1 MATTKRKYL
10 YEVDLMRC
18 IFIFGVLANHTTSTF
33 TAAAAS
39 NSWAYNFLV
48 STHLILHFTRMGF
61 MFVTG
66 LVLFLG
72 YYYKPEINYWV
83 FWKKRYKGSGIPY
96 VFWMGFFLIMT
107 AVFTGSTIT
116 FSSWLSELG
125 LGLLHGNYFYLYYIL
140 VTMQLY
146 LIFPIMVWIY
156 RKTEGHHGLL
166 LVISGILQLVFL
178 FFVKYQLP
186 HLDTSNW
193 PYWIRNYGINVFAYQ
208 FYFMAGAYVA
218 IHYQAFT
225 NWLQTHR
232 KKIYAITAF
241 LALGTLVLYQYNV
254 QVLHLNRHYANL
266 IHQPYLMFYAS
277 FMILTIIALSQQYA
291 QRRQLPNW
299 QPFTKAVDL
308 SSKLSFGVYLTQTAS
323 LSLLAGLLGLIKNN
337 VSSWELIIL
346 LPFGYL
352 IALGGAWL
360 ISFFCY
366 KVPPFGVLV
375 GRPQKINFRKKV
387 RNYDQVNS

>member
-1 MATTKRKYL
+1 
-10 YEVDLMRC
+10 
-18 IFIFGVLANHTTSTF
+18 
-33 TAAAAS
+33 
-39 NSWAYNFLV
+39 
-48 STHLILHFTRMGF
+48 
-61 MFVTG
+61 
-66 LVLFLG
+66 
-72 YYYKPEINYWV
+72 
-83 FWKKRYKGSGIPY
+83 
-96 VFWMGFFLIMT
+96 
-107 AVFTGSTIT
+107 
-116 FSSWLSELG
+116 
-125 LGLLHGNYFYLYYIL
+125 
-140 VTMQLY
+140 
-146 LIFPIMVWIY
+146 
-156 RKTEGHHGLL
+156 
-166 LVISGILQLVFL
+166 
-178 FFVKYQLP
+178 
-186 HLDTSNW
+186 
-193 PYWIRNYGINVFAYQ
+193 
-208 FYFMAGAYVA
+208 MAGAYVA

-232 KKIYAITAF
+232 KKIYTITAF

-254 QVLHLNRHYANL
+254 QVLYLNRHYANL

>member
-1 MATTKRKYL
+1 MAQEKRRYL

-33 TAAAAS
+33 TAAAVT
-39 NSWAYNFLV
+39 NSWAYDFLV

-72 YYYKPEINYWV
+72 YYHKPSINYWT

-96 VFWMGFFLIMT
+96 IFWMGFFLLMT
-107 AVFTGSTIT
+107 ALVTGTTLT
-116 FSSWLSELG
+116 FGNWLRTLV
-125 LGLLHGNYFYLYYIL
+125 LGLLYGNYFYLYYIL

-146 LIFPIMVWIY
+146 LIFPVMVWMY
-156 RKTEGHHGLL
+156 KKTSGHHGLVL
-166 LVISGILQLVFL
+166 IISGLLQLAFL

-208 FYFMAGAYVA
+208 FYFMAGAFVA

-225 NWLQTHR
+225 EWLQKSR
-232 KKIYAITAF
+232 RWIYGITIILAI
-241 LALGTLVLYQYNV
+241 GTLGLYQYNV

-291 QRRQLPNW
+291 QHRQEPNW

-323 LSLLAGLLGLIKNN
+323 LALLAGCLGLIQNHL
-337 VSSWELIIL
+337 SSLSLLML

-352 IALGGAWL
+352 IALGGAWM
-360 ISFFCY
+360 ISYFCF
-366 KVPPFGVLV
+366 KVPPFGILI
-375 GRPQKINFRKKV
+375 GRPQKLNLRKKV
-387 RNYDQVNS
+387 TNYDQVNS